1 MSRSAT
7 NKRLSACITIESTN
21 VKQSPP
27 TPLKRNKSSST
38 VSIGFSK
45 KGVQISH
52 KRHSAN
58 IGKIHKDE
66 VIEIKEVKEIKEA
79 KIIKESKV
87 IKEVKVEAEE
97 EVVIKNRPSSKII
110 PRFKQF
116 GKTFCKPTG
125 NTPTSAT
132 GKYISPETDCFGA
145 SPVEEVS
152 TPFPTNTIETQMENL
167 KLELARKKLLIN
179 INDIEIVYEK
189 NSPIPHILGR
199 GGFGYVFLGIFQK
212 NLVAIK
218 KFHPSKELDEVFLK
232 EVSNLLLVRGCE
244 NVIPLVGVCFEE
256 RFIITPKAHK
266 TLEDFVLKRRGLMT
280 RSEALKISHQI
291 AIALRSIHSLEPKV
305 MHRDLTMSNILL
317 HNLPDVKVYL
327 ADFGISRSEI
337 DLSSSMHT
345 YSLKGRFLYLPPEI
359 RSGLPY
365 NHKVDVFAFGTLM
378 YEIFSNRPLKSNQQ
392 LPLEREALSQF
403 DKDVRKLISRCWK
416 INPEKRPNFVEISK
430 TLQKMCKSKNKI
442 VHRYI

>member
-1 MSRSAT
+1 
-7 NKRLSACITIESTN
+7 
-21 VKQSPP
+21 VKQTPP
-27 TPLKRNKSSST
+27 TLKRNKSSNT
-38 VSIGFSK
+38 VTIGFSK
-45 KGVQISH
+45 RGVHLSH
-52 KRHSAN
+52 KRHSTN

-66 VIEIKEVKEIKEA
+66 VVEIKEA
-79 KIIKESKV
+79 KT

-97 EVVIKNRPSSKII
+97 EFVVKNRPSKII
-110 PRFKQF
+110 PKFKQL

-132 GKYISPETDCFGA
+132 GRYISPETDSFGA
-145 SPVEEVS
+145 CPVEVS
-152 TPFPTNTIETQMENL
+152 TPVPNTIETQMENL
-167 KLELARKKLLIN
+167 KLKLARKKLLIN

-232 EVSNLLLVRGCE
+232 EVSNLLLVRGCD

-266 TLEDFVLKRRGLMT
+266 TLEEFVLKRRGLMT
-280 RSEALKISHQI
+280 RSEALQISHQI
-291 AIALRSIHSLEPKV
+291 ATALRSIHSLEPKV

-317 HNLPDVKVYL
+317 HNFPDVKVYL
-327 ADFGISRSEI
+327 ADFGISREEF
-337 DLSSSMHT
+337 DLSGSMHT
-345 YSLKGRFLYLPPEI
+345 YSLKGRFLYLPPEV
-359 RSGLPY
+359 RGGLPY

-392 LPLEREALSQF
+392 LPLEREAMSQF

-416 INPEKRPNFVEISK
+416 INPEKRPNFVEVCK
-430 TLQKMCKSKNKI
+430 TLQKMCKSKNKT